1 MPTDFRI
8 SDLPTSIPFNNLD
21 IMEVSQVDSNSPSG
35 YSSVQKTMEEIGE
48 KLNNDIQYASGLSTT
63 NKKIIGAINE
73 LDDSRNYSSTETA
86 VGSWIDDSV
95 IYRKVVTG
103 LSLTSTANTWV
114 ETTVNAS
121 NIASFIKGLVID
133 SSGQSFSCSLGF
145 SNSKVAFNMPL
156 ARSNLT
162 TIIIDYTKT

>member
-48 KLNNDIQYASGLSTT
+48 KLNNDIQYASGLATT

-86 VGSWIDDSV
+86 VGFWIDDSV

-121 NIASFIKGLVID
+121 NIASFIKGRVID

-156 ARSNLT
+156 TRRNLT